1 MSLKILRAGFLFF
14 FFALICISGDMLL
27 VPVVFL
33 GLNKFKFMQNLCR
46 DLVRVSW
53 GFFIKVTKI
62 CGYLDYK
69 FELTKL
75 NGGSNLVIANHPSL
89 LDVVF
94 LVSKFKRINCIVK
107 GELGKNIFL
116 FAAIRAC
123 NYIPNTNNEEFLQ
136 KSVDVLKSGEN
147 LLIFPEGTRTKEE
160 IIFHKAA
167 AYMGIKGASN
177 VLCVGINMAPRSL
190 RKNEPWYKTPDEKI
204 RYVFKELKKF
214 EVSEFLKD
222 RPSPV
227 RARALHEEISKIYK
241 EEFSERTS

>member
-1 MSLKILRAGFLFF
+1 MSLKILRTGSFFLFF
-14 FFALICISGDMLL
+14 AIICISGDLLL
-27 VPVVFL
+27 VPVVLL
-33 GLNKFKFMQNLCR
+33 GLNKFKFVQNLCR
-46 DLVRVSW
+46 DLVRISW
-53 GFFIKVTKI
+53 GFFIKVAKN
-62 CGYLDYK
+62 CGRLDYK
-69 FELTKL
+69 FELSEL

-107 GELGKNIFL
+107 GELSKNIFL

-147 LLIFPEGTRTKEE
+147 LLIFPEGTRTKDK

-167 AYMGIKGASN
+167 AYIGVKGAKN
-177 VLCVGINMAPRSL
+177 IVCIGINMHPRSL
-190 RKNEPWYKTPDEKI
+190 RKNEPWYKIPDEKI
-204 RYVFKELKKF
+204 KYHFKEIKNF
-214 EVSEFLKD
+214 DVDMFLKD

-227 RARALHEEISKIYK
+227 RARAMHDEISKIYK
-241 EEFSERTS
+241 EEFGERAS

>member
-27 VPVVFL
+27 VPVVLL

-69 FELTKL
+69 FELIKL

-147 LLIFPEGTRTKEE
+147 L
-160 IIFHKAA
+160 
-167 AYMGIKGASN
+167 S
-177 VLCVGINMAPRSL
+177 
-190 RKNEPWYKTPDEKI
+190 
-204 RYVFKELKKF
+204 
-214 EVSEFLKD
+214 
-222 RPSPV
+222 
-227 RARALHEEISKIYK
+227 
-241 EEFSERTS
+241 